1 VLPPGVRCASLSEGE
16 PRGPFFKALVVGGGI
31 GGLVVALSLAQRG
44 FEVVVLEQQ
53 TEPRELGW
61 FTRTTPCRA

>member
-1 VLPPGVRCASLSEGE
+1 L
-16 PRGPFFKALVVGGGI
+16 KALVVGGGI